1 MNLFTSYLKVQP
13 MNVIR
18 KYAPLYK
25 TYSQLKTRWGLVQK
39 LCGGM
44 LIKHCF
50 AVLLLFSP
58 IPLSAQPHFAN
69 DTLAFR
75 KYFSK
80 APFPETNMALIQA
93 LWVELKPKTSL
104 AGGHNVHYVNG
115 LRPQRDVEYNPGPV
129 LTSNGSSHSRSYD
142 DEDSYRY
149 VTHSLWEK
157 TSESL
162 RFKRML
168 KQDLHDLQDSI
179 LNSGMNVDSIKE
191 DMVNRLEAFDKAAYY
206 KPIFYA
212 DIHSTY
218 KGDYRKYVDDLF
230 KKSLITSPK
239 RLRRFTAYARKNML
253 LKDRGFQFTLCLAL
267 YELWIKQVKEGFR
280 VLTDE

>member
-1 MNLFTSYLKVQP
+1 MRHHLTWI
-13 MNVIR
+13 VI
-18 KYAPLYK
+18 L
-25 TYSQLKTRWGLVQK
+25 L
-39 LCGGM
+39 GM
-44 LIKHCF
+44 
-50 AVLLLFSP
+50 VLLPGHTF
-58 IPLSAQPHFAN
+58 AQPHFAN

-75 KYFSK
+75 KYFSN

-104 AGGHNVHYVNG
+104 AGGHAVHYSTEFRSRLKFEHNAA
-115 LRPQRDVEYNPGPV
+115 PV
-129 LTSNGSSHSRSYD
+129 LMSGGSANYDSRPFSETYG
-142 DEDSYRY
+142 Y
-149 VTHSLWEK
+149 VTHPLWEK
-157 TSESL
+157 SAASL

-179 LNSGMNVDSIKE
+179 LHSGMNVDSVKE
-191 DMVNRLEAFDKAAYY
+191 DMVRRLEAFDKAAYY

-212 DIHSTY
+212 DIYSTY

-239 RLRRFTAYARKNML
+239 RLRRFSAYARKNML